1 MRRSGVT
8 RASPGCVRGF
18 TCGLNTDIRARS
30 QSRPQGCGGPS
41 GARRVSRAAQRA
53 IASWSPRPR
62 PSCVGPLVGMWR
74 PGKAG
79 VRPSRRRR
87 RAPARRGGAGARRAT
102 ALSRVLALC
111 RLHPDVLTD
120 AATAVDQTVGIVPAS
135 GTGISRARAHEHP
148 CYLGTSHHRITAVS
162 VRENPRSVDLLE
174 LEVFGR
180 GGEATVVERN
190 LELANDGGRVP
201 GTPGFVRQRR
211 AGPHGRN
218 GKGVRSLAS
227 EPAAKLR
234 RRGSAGRRGVAT
246 SSRACVRFDST
257 VRSNSQFAY
266 GLLRITRGCAGRRL
280 GGARV
285 RTRTGCARRHRR
297 RWPLAHAAA
306 DGASGALSRPD
317 SHRIMA
323 ARCTGRTRL
332 IARAG

>member
-53 IASWSPRPR
+53 IVSWSPRPR

-87 RAPARRGGAGARRAT
+87 RAPARRGGAGARRAA

-148 CYLGTSHHRITAVS
+148 CYPGTSHHPNHRGVSARKPAIGGSARTVRI
-162 VRENPRSVDLLE
+162 RS
-174 LEVFGR
+174 GR
-180 GGEATVVERN
+180 GGDCGGTKPRVGKRRWARSGHAWLRAPATSGSARAEWK
-190 LELANDGGRVP
+190 
-201 GTPGFVRQRR
+201 RR
-211 AGPHGRN
+211 A
-218 GKGVRSLAS
+218 
-227 EPAAKLR
+227 
-234 RRGSAGRRGVAT
+234 
-246 SSRACVRFDST
+246 
-257 VRSNSQFAY
+257 
-266 GLLRITRGCAGRRL
+266 
-280 GGARV
+280 
-285 RTRTGCARRHRR
+285 
-297 RWPLAHAAA
+297 
-306 DGASGALSRPD
+306 
-317 SHRIMA
+317 
-323 ARCTGRTRL
+323 
-332 IARAG
+332 

>member
-53 IASWSPRPR
+53 IASWSPRRR

-79 VRPSRRRR
+79 VRPSRRCRT
-87 RAPARRGGAGARRAT
+87 PARRGGAGARRAT

-111 RLHPDVLTD
+111 RLHPNVLTD

-148 CYLGTSHHRITAVS
+148 CYPGTSHHRITAVS

-174 LEVFGR
+174 LYVFGR
-180 GGEATVVERN
+180 GGEATV
-190 LELANDGGRVP
+190 GGTKPRVGKRRWARSGHAWLRAP
-201 GTPGFVRQRR
+201 ATSGSARAEWKRR
-211 AGPHGRN
+211 A
-218 GKGVRSLAS
+218 
-227 EPAAKLR
+227 
-234 RRGSAGRRGVAT
+234 
-246 SSRACVRFDST
+246 
-257 VRSNSQFAY
+257 
-266 GLLRITRGCAGRRL
+266 
-280 GGARV
+280 
-285 RTRTGCARRHRR
+285 
-297 RWPLAHAAA
+297 
-306 DGASGALSRPD
+306 
-317 SHRIMA
+317 
-323 ARCTGRTRL
+323 
-332 IARAG
+332 